1 MHRTPIRRLART
13 PLAAALTTTLAAS
26 ATLGLAGTASALEL
40 RFGHIGTEDTAYHKG
55 AERFAERLDELT
67 EGEVTVAI
75 FPNATLGG
83 EPDMFEQQTAGA
95 LDLLIV
101 APQNFTDF
109 APTAAVFSM
118 PFLYRDEDHWKAVLT
133 GEVGRDIGN
142 RIEEESG
149 VKVLCYMGG
158 GKRHIVSTDPLED
171 IGAIE
176 GMKLRTNPTEPLI
189 AAWSA
194 LGAEPTVY
202 NYQEIYTGLQLGAID
217 GLLNEP
223 EWILRM
229 RFHEVAPHIGLTA
242 HDITVRPLTVAG
254 TTWSS
259 LDEDQQE
266 AMQTAADE
274 SCEYARDLQLE
285 LDGESLDTIASEGA
299 TLHEL
304 DKEEMMRVTNEA
316 TTPVAEKLGLDGLV
330 ADIAAVE

>member
-1 MHRTPIRRLART
+1 MDMIDRSTRRRSTRTVLG
-13 PLAAALTTTLAAS
+13 AALTAALS
-26 ATLGLAGTASALEL
+26 GLGLTGVADAAEL

-55 AERFAERLDELT
+55 AERFKERVEELS
-67 EGEVTVAI
+67 EEEVTVAI

-83 EPDMFEQQTAGA
+83 EGDMFEQQTAGA

-101 APQNFTDF
+101 APQNITDF

-118 PFLYRDEDHWKAVLT
+118 PFLYRDEDHWEAVLA
-133 GEVGRDIGN
+133 GEVGKDIGA

-158 GKRHIVSTDPLED
+158 GKRHIVSNKALESIAD
-171 IGAIE
+171 IE

-229 RFHEVAPHIGLTA
+229 RFHEVAPHIGITA
-242 HDITVRPLTVAG
+242 HDITVRPMTIAG
-254 TTWSS
+254 TTWNA
-259 LDEDQQE
+259 LDEAQQE
-266 AMQTAADE
+266 AVQSAADE
-274 SCEYARDLQLE
+274 ACSYARELQLE
-285 LDGESLDTIASEGA
+285 LDAESLETIASEG
-299 TLHEL
+299 TSLYEL
-304 DKEEMMRVTNEA
+304 DKEELMRVTGEA
-316 TTPVAEKLGLDGLV
+316 TAPVAKKLGLEELI
-330 ADIAAVE
+330 ADIVAVE

>member
-1 MHRTPIRRLART
+1 MQRPSTPRFVRT
-13 PLAAALTTTLAAS
+13 PLAAAAAALAS
-26 ATLGLAGTASALEL
+26 FGLAGAAAAVEL

-55 AERFAERLDELT
+55 AERFSERLDELT
-67 EGEVTVAI
+67 DGEVTVAI

-133 GEVGRDIGN
+133 GDVGREIGD
-142 RIEEESG
+142 RIEQESG

-158 GKRHIVSTDPLED
+158 GKRHIVSTDPVDGIDDL
-171 IGAIE
+171 E

-259 LDEDQQE
+259 LDEGQRE

-274 SCEYARDLQLE
+274 ACEYARDLQLD
-285 LDGESLDTIASEGA
+285 LDAESLDTIASEGA

-304 DKEEMMRVTNEA
+304 DKEEMMRVTGEA
-316 TTPVAEKLGLDGLV
+316 TAPVAKELGLDGLI
-330 ADIAAVE
+330 ADIANVQ